1 VVLPEQGDQAILAVL
16 AGTQLIIS
24 REYHDVSGQD
34 HPAVL
39 RWDRSDPSDRSSTR
53 VIDWMATNVVGDE
66 RNRIEILGIP
76 IENVSPAEAAGR
88 FRAWLGGP
96 DGRLHQ
102 VSTVNPEFIVAARRD
117 PEFRSALLGSYLSTA
132 DGVGVVLAARILGR
146 PLRGRLTG
154 VELVETIAGLADPR
168 PRLFLLGAAEGVA
181 EEAAARLVA
190 RYPGCQ
196 VTGCYSGS
204 PAPEEVDEI
213 LTRIRAAGAD
223 TLLVAFG
230 APAQEKWIA
239 RYCRQLAGCGIVL
252 AIGVGGTFDYLAGR
266 VPRAPRLI
274 RRAGFE
280 WLYRLVRQPWRW
292 RRQLALPWF
301 VLLVLRE
308 RLFRKGQISDRTHG
322 NLEH

>member
-1 VVLPEQGDQAILAVL
+1 VDGGNVADAV
-16 AGTQLIIS
+16 S
-24 REYHDVSGQD
+24 R
-34 HPAVL
+34 
-39 RWDRSDPSDRSSTR
+39 RT
-53 VIDWMATNVVGDE
+53 
-66 RNRIEILGIP
+66 EILGIP
-76 IENVSPAEAAGR
+76 VDDVSLEEALEI
-88 FRAWLGGP
+88 FRTWLQEP

-117 PEFRSALLGSYLSTA
+117 REFRETLLASSLSTA
-132 DGVGVVLAARILGR
+132 DGIGVVLAARMLKR
-146 PLRGRLTG
+146 PLHGRITG
-154 VELVETIAGLADPR
+154 VELVESIAALVDPR

-181 EEAAARLVA
+181 KEAATRLVA

-204 PAPEEVDEI
+204 PAPEEIDEV

-230 APAQEKWIA
+230 APAQDKWIA
-239 RYCRQLAGCGIVL
+239 RYCRQLAECGIVL

-280 WLYRLVRQPWRW
+280 WLYRLARQPWRW